1 MVELGK
7 SFINSNKNIGPNME
21 TLGSVAY
28 LGLPAPGGKVIYGA
42 PIQNFRGSLDAK
54 SELGLKRRQ
63 KLNRT
68 LHIVVYR
75 PAWKLHMTV
84 TSRIWRQDLWILET
98 INCRR
103 VKNLIVSREAIL
115 TLNFRSQLNTQTV
128 VLQHSQLQ

>member
-1 MVELGK
+1 
-7 SFINSNKNIGPNME
+7 ME

-75 PAWKLHMTV
+75 PA
-84 TSRIWRQDLWILET
+84 
-98 INCRR
+98 
-103 VKNLIVSREAIL
+103 
-115 TLNFRSQLNTQTV
+115 
-128 VLQHSQLQ
+128 